1 MDGDKDFVILAVDAD
16 GIIVILIGLINSGG
30 ELHVDIIGNSNRQH
44 SFFVL
49 PDLEEWGLRKQSV
62 QPLWSR

>member
-1 MDGDKDFVILAVDAD
+1 MDGDKDFVILALDTD
-16 GIIVILIGLINSGG
+16 GIIVILIGLITNGG
-30 ELHVDIIGNSNRQH
+30 ELHVDILGNSNRQH
-44 SFFVL
+44 SFFVV